1 VTAPER
7 SKPAGLTRQDVFA
20 VLGSLGAIITLVTA
34 MMFYFGWRR
43 SDAQSKAMGID
54 VSLFGFSPQDYVLRS
69 ISSLFLPLLAV
80 FGLVL
85 GWVWVHGRVNGLV
98 QAEQATTADRRR
110 RTLVA
115 TRWGAVGTTAMA
127 AAALV
132 FAVLAGQRTRP
143 WPVGPL
149 SRRLA
154 DHEWIVPCL
163 LVVGTLLA
171 SYLLWMRR
179 QLAPPASRPEPNGSH
194 AVLAAV
200 LVGAIV
206 VLGAV
211 WMLEDY
217 AGTVGQR
224 DAQQIAA
231 TVSRLP
237 RAIVISRTSLG
248 IRADN
253 VREES
258 FDSGDGGQRYRT
270 TGLRLLGRSAGK
282 MLLLHDGW
290 TARTGTVIVLPDS
303 DEFVW
308 QFSR

>member
-1 VTAPER
+1 
-7 SKPAGLTRQDVFA
+7 
-20 VLGSLGAIITLVTA
+20 
-34 MMFYFGWRR
+34 
-43 SDAQSKAMGID
+43 MGID

-69 ISSLFLPLLAV
+69 ISSLYLPLLAV

-85 GWVWVHGRVNGLV
+85 GWVWVHGHVVRMVGT
-98 QAEQATTADRRR
+98 EHATTADRRQR
-110 RTLVA
+110 SAVA
-115 TRWGAVGTTAMA
+115 TRWGAVGTAALA

-132 FAVLAGQRTRP
+132 FAVLAGQQTRP

-154 DHEWIVPCL
+154 DHEWIVPCV
-163 LVVGTLLA
+163 LVVATLLA
-171 SYLLWMRR
+171 SYLLWIRR
-179 QLAPPASRPEPNGSH
+179 QLAPPALRPDPGVSH

-217 AGTVGQR
+217 AGSVGQR
-224 DAQQIAA
+224 DAEQIAA

-237 RAIVISRTSLG
+237 RVTVISKASLG

-253 VREES
+253 VREEPFS
-258 FDSGDGGQRYRT
+258 SGDGGQRYRT

-282 MLLLHDGW
+282 MLLVHDGW
-290 TARTGTVIVLPDS
+290 TARTGTIIVLPDS
-303 DEFVW
+303 NEFVW
-308 QFSR
+308 QFSK